1 MIRLNNKW
9 EFVYEWSDDFM
20 KYFIDGEAVRLPH
33 NVGNIPLHYASP
45 ENYNTVCGYR
55 RILDIPE
62 AVLGSKIFLQ
72 FDGAA
77 HVAEVF
83 INQRSVAK
91 HYCGYTSFRVDIS
104 DEVHAGKNQLAVKLD
119 CTENPEIPPFGFVID
134 YLTYG
139 GLYRDVWMDI
149 RPNTYIEDIFVYTK
163 DENTIHVD
171 VTCVGTPMITDVE
184 IYSPNGSLVAT
195 AKDCQNST
203 DIYISQ
209 PKLWSMDHPNL
220 YRCLVTI
227 KNEDYIDTLET
238 TFGMR
243 VAQFREDGFYLNGKK
258 TFLRGLNRHQCYP
271 YIGYAL
277 PEHLQREDARIL
289 KEELCVNAVRTSH
302 YPQSHYFLDEC
313 DRTGLFVFTEMPGW
327 QHIGDEKWKEQA
339 LENLKEMIIQYRNH
353 PSIMLWG
360 VRINESVDDDE
371 FYTRTNELAH
381 ELDPSRPTSGVR
393 YLEKSHLLEDV
404 YAFNDFSHD
413 GTNVGCRPKHKV
425 TPDTDKAYLISES
438 NGHMYPTKSYDDW
451 GHRQEQALRHA
462 RVLDA
467 AMSNRDIAGCFQW
480 CMFDYAT
487 HKDFGSG
494 DRICYH
500 GVLDSFRN
508 PKLSAAMYAS
518 QGNETPVLELG
529 SPFDIG
535 DYPGGQKGPVFA
547 FTNADE
553 VRLYKN
559 DKFVKSF
566 VPEDWDAL
574 PHGPVEINDMIG
586 DLLESEEGLDPVKAN
601 HLRTCLLAAERYGIQ
616 NMPLF
621 DKLRMARVMLKYK
634 MSYADGVALYAKYVG
649 NWGGEA
655 TKWRIDAVRNGE
667 VIKSRICTPGNQLYL
682 EATASR
688 LNLIEGDCYDMA
700 LVRIRIVD
708 ENGNL
713 APYAQMPI
721 ILTTE
726 GVIHVEGPQVITAE
740 GGMCGCLIRTD
751 GWGGDGRL
759 IIYTESGMETAI
771 EFNVFVED

>member
-62 AVLGSKIFLQ
+62 EVIGSRIFLQ

-77 HVAEVF
+77 HIAE
-83 INQRSVAK
+83 IYLNQRLVAR
-91 HYCGYTSFRVDIS
+91 HSCGYTSFRADIS
-104 DEVHAGKNQLAVKLD
+104 NAVHAGKNQLAVKLD
-119 CTENPEIPPFGFVID
+119 CRENPQIPPFGFVID

-149 RPNTYIEDIFVYTK
+149 RPNTYIQDVFIYTK
-163 DENTIHVD
+163 DLNTIHVD
-171 VTCVGTPMITDVE
+171 VTCEGNPMITDVE

-209 PKLWSMDHPNL
+209 PKLWSPEHPNI
-220 YRCLVTI
+220 YKAVVTI
-227 KNEDYIDTLET
+227 KNEDYIDTAET
-238 TFGMR
+238 TFGIR
-243 VAQFREDGFYLNGKK
+243 TAEFREEGFYLNGQKY
-258 TFLRGLNRHQCYP
+258 FIRGLNRHQCYP

-313 DRTGLFVFTEMPGW
+313 DRTGLLVFTEFPGW
-327 QHIGDEKWKEQA
+327 QHIGDEKWKLQA
-339 LENLKEMIIQYRNH
+339 LENLKEMILQYRNH
-353 PSIMLWG
+353 PSIILWG

-371 FYTRTNELAH
+371 FYARTNELAH
-381 ELDPSRPTSGVR
+381 QLDASRPTSGVR
-393 YLEKSHLLEDV
+393 FLEKSHLLEDV

-425 TPDTDKAYLISES
+425 TPDTDKPYLISES
-438 NGHMYPTKSYDDW
+438 NGHMFPTKSCDSW
-451 GHRQEQALRHA
+451 QHRQEHALRHA

-500 GVLDSFRN
+500 GVMDSFRN
-508 PKLSAAMYAS
+508 PKLAAWTYAS
-518 QGNETPVLELG
+518 QGDSEPVLELG
-529 SPFDIG
+529 SSFDIG
-535 DYPGGQKGPVFA
+535 DYPGGQRGAVFA

-553 VRLYKN
+553 IRLYKN
-559 DKFVKSF
+559 EKFVKAF
-566 VPEDWDAL
+566 FPRDWDAL
-574 PHGPVEINDMIG
+574 PHGPIEIDDMIG
-586 DLLESEEGLDPVKAN
+586 DLLESEEGFEPKKAD
-601 HLRTCLLAAERYGIQ
+601 LIRDCLLSAEKNGFQ
-616 NMPLF
+616 SMPLF
-621 DKLRMARVMLKYK
+621 DKSKMAYAMMKYK
-634 MSYADGVALYAKYVG
+634 LTYEQGVALYGKYVS
-649 NWGGEA
+649 NWGGES
-655 TKWRIDAVRNGE
+655 TRWRVDALRDGE
-667 VIKSRICTPGNQLYL
+667 VIKSRICTPGSQLHL
-682 EATASR
+682 EAKASR
-688 LNLIEGDCYDMA
+688 INLMEGECYDMA
-700 LVRIRIVD
+700 LVRIRILD

-713 APYAQMPI
+713 APYAQLPVV
-721 ILTTE
+721 LATE

-740 GGMCGCLIRTD
+740 GGMCGCLVRTD
-751 GWGGDGRL
+751 GWGGSGKL
-759 IIYTESGMETAI
+759 IIYTESGLETSI
-771 EFNVFVED
+771 DFSVFL